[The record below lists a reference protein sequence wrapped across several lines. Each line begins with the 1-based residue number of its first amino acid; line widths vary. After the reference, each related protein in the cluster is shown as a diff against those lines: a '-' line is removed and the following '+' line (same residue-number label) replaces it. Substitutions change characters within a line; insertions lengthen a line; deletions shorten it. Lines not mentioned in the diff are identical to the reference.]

1 MFIEDKDV
9 DEIKRYLVAVSIL
22 HFIHTRSKVI
32 LFTYKTM
39 QDIVNSPTGIQTRF
53 LCSVK
58 WHAVEL
64 VWQPENNTIHFTA
77 RWLCKDHIIILLL
90 VKELKWKIL
99 DVYMLYNNVTL
110 FTVTDQMNLSAIQFD
125 QYNPLL
131 ISPLLLF
138 CDMPSSKTLEN
149 NKLTTWLM
157 KNLMAVRLF
166 TEA

>member
-39 QDIVNSPTGIQTRF
+39 QDIVNSPMGIQTRF
-53 LCSVK
+53 LCSAT

-90 VKELKWKIL
+90 VKELKWKISG
-99 DVYMLYNNVTL
+99 VYMLYNNFTL
-110 FTVTDQMNLSAIQFD
+110 FTVTDQMNLSVTQFD
-125 QYNPLL
+125 QYNPLTYL
-131 ISPLLLF
+131 PTFAVLQHAFLQ
-138 CDMPSSKTLEN
+138 N
-149 NKLTTWLM
+149 TW
-157 KNLMAVRLF
+157 KQ
-166 TEA
+166 